1 MATLTNPITAQNIV
15 DRYADFVT
23 ASANENIIWGTNA
36 LPFSEMPSA
45 NFGGTTAGKTITKT
59 GTDILGTNSEISAAK
74 IYDTLLAETATYT
87 RIRKLR
93 AILFVDG
100 PGGNTGTR
108 ANPGAIFDETQK
120 SNLNT
125 SYLQTLGIVSTSG
138 VTAGELISS
147 ANLETLFFNMRSA
160 YRLLRDATTT
170 IQINVCHASC
180 HSSCHNSRGR
190 R

>member
-36 LPFSEMPSA
+36 LPFSEMPTA

-59 GTDILGTNSEISAAK
+59 GTDIVGTDSLIAAAK
-74 IYDTLLAETATYT
+74 IYDTLLAETRTYT
-87 RIRKLR
+87 RIRRLR

-108 ANPGAIFDETQK
+108 ANPGVIFDQTQK
-120 SNLNT
+120 SNLNNN
-125 SYLQTLGIVSTSG
+125 YLQDLGFTSNAN
-138 VTAGELISS
+138 VTAGQLISS
-147 ANLETLFFNMRSA
+147 ANLETLFTNMRISYSTA
-160 YRLLRDATTT
+160 ATTT
-170 IQINVCHASC
+170 ATIQVNVCHASC
-180 HSSCHNSRGR
+180 HSSCHGSRGR